1 VSVLLAWSTWRV
13 LDDAL
18 GRSLPAQLVSMGLA
32 VAAAAVAHL
41 AAAQALEMRELR
53 ALSRLRRPLQ

>member
-1 VSVLLAWSTWRV
+1 MLLAWSTWRV

-18 GRSLPAQLVSMGLA
+18 GRGELAQIISVGAS
-32 VAAAAVAHL
+32 VAAAAVAYV
-41 AAAQALEMRELR
+41 AAARAFEMPELR